1 MINTIVG
8 AILQVSPIVAYL
20 LITALVFAE
29 DALFIGFILPG
40 ETAAILGGVL
50 ASQQR
55 LDLWLITVLVVLAAI
70 LGDTVG
76 YEVGRHFG
84 PRLLQL
90 RLLRKRAQKL
100 ENARELLARRGGT
113 AVFLGRFTAFFRAVM
128 PALAGLSRMPYRR
141 FLLFNAAGGAIWGI
155 AVVLLGFFAGNAYLS
170 LAKSFGH
177 ITTVAILGIVIAGA
191 IIWHRQKQ
199 RKHRHGKHHH
209 PVAATDPAGESKQLQ
224 SRS

>member
-1 MINTIVG
+1 MINTMIG
-8 AILQVSPIVAYL
+8 AILQVSPVVAYL

-84 PRLLQL
+84 PRILQL
-90 RLLRKRAQKL
+90 RLLRKRQQKL
-100 ENARELLARRGGT
+100 ENARELLARRGGM

-141 FLLFNAAGGAIWGI
+141 FLLFNAAGGAIWGT
-155 AVVLLGFFAGNAYLS
+155 AVVLLGYFAGNAYLS

-177 ITTVAILGIVIAGA
+177 ITTFTILGIVIAGA
-191 IIWHRQKQ
+191 ITWHIQKQ
-199 RKHRHGKHHH
+199 RRHRKDQHH
-209 PVAATDPAGESKQLQ
+209 PAAAKDPAKESIQLD
-224 SRS
+224 SRP